1 MRTTLGLRRGCYMK
15 RSQVPDESLAEV
27 LTASRRRCCICF
39 GLHGDDAQKAGQVA
53 HNDHD
58 PSNNHFDNLAFL
70 CLEHHDK
77 YDSRTSQ
84 SKGFTIAEVKRYRTE
99 LLSHVARIP
108 KTAGTPEP
116 LEYAEFEIIGQF
128 GVVQT
133 VYVSP
138 PGLGDRFFV
147 AQVLHAISS
156 KVSTGSILEIL
167 VFDDRNFTPQGLPM
181 TDEQMKHFRARYNR
195 NPNTGLDRFAWVRVV
210 DANSSPPGL
219 AESDDSI
226 RPGDAGDA

>member
-1 MRTTLGLRRGCYMK
+1 
-15 RSQVPDESLAEV
+15 
-27 LTASRRRCCICF
+27 
-39 GLHGDDAQKAGQVA
+39 
-53 HNDHD
+53 
-58 PSNNHFDNLAFL
+58 
-70 CLEHHDK
+70 
-77 YDSRTSQ
+77 
-84 SKGFTIAEVKRYRTE
+84 
-99 LLSHVARIP
+99 
-108 KTAGTPEP
+108 